1 MIFTE
6 TPLAGAYTIALE
18 PREDERG
25 FFARAFCQNEL
36 AAHGLETGIAQANMS
51 YNFKRGTLRGMH
63 YQLPPHAEVKMV
75 RCIAGAIY
83 DVIVDL
89 RPGSP
94 TRLKWHGVELSA
106 ANRTML
112 YVPTGFG
119 HGYQSLTDDSEVL
132 YLVTEFYAPG
142 AERGLRWDDP
152 AIGIRWPIP
161 NPILSPKD
169 AIHPDYAR

>member
-36 AAHGLETGIAQANMS
+36 AAQGLETTIAQANMS

-63 YQLPPHAEVKMV
+63 YQVPPHSEVKMV

-89 RPGSP
+89 RPDSP
-94 TRLKWHGVELSA
+94 THLKWYGVELSA
-106 ANRTML
+106 GNRTML
-112 YVPTGFG
+112 YVPKGFG
-119 HGYQSLTDDSEVL
+119 HGYQALTDHTEVL
-132 YLVTEFYAPG
+132 YMVTEFYAPG
-142 AERGLRWDDP
+142 AERGMRWDDP

-169 AIHPDYAR
+169 AAHPDYRS